1 MATVS
6 GGPSGGSHPAAEPLS
21 DPGHQHVPPLPW
33 RAGGCGHSAGLF
45 VPGPG
50 QSDCQPQGLLQ
61 GVNGGGMGWGA
72 VLEME
77 GVYTYIVYV
86 YIYE

>member
-61 GVNGGGMGWGA
+61 GVNGGENGMGCCAGN
-72 VLEME
+72 
-77 GVYTYIVYV
+77 GRRIYIYNYIVY
-86 YIYE
+86 I